1 MLANTPGSIF
11 CQVCGAAN
19 PDDAEYCLQ
28 CQHRLLVLSGAEEVD
43 FEPDAAVG
51 EETSFEEHLLERI
64 SVLEEVVRRSG
75 ETLRQLL
82 GALRKQEQNTLVTQT
97 GLSSLLELLDQK
109 GLVAQESWSELW
121 EARMDQQLLALERRD
136 RFLAIRERAAALYH
150 GGRRREFQQLLAEA
164 EMAFFALDTDA
175 GVRTLEAAFE
185 LDRNNDPLAY
195 FLGEAAFN
203 DGDAERA
210 LAYFHQLLEARPD
223 HYEGLVYCGVIEYE
237 RGALEVAEQLLQRAV
252 ELYPHSFLPHFS
264 LGAVYAGC
272 GRLTE
277 AVDCLEQATQ
287 LDAVPQA
294 FYLLGNCCYELGRL
308 GAAIRHLQQAVQLD
322 PAFAQAYYLLTL
334 AYLDRRWHRKAMDA
348 LRRAQELSPK
358 TIGVRYLEGGEGGP
372 LPPVEGAASAWYD
385 QAEKLVRHDN
395 PRAAFQCYREALLL
409 EPDNATLLLSYARLC
424 LRLNRSREIEAV
436 ARRVLDLDPDDTLRA
451 TACATLIEALRS
463 QGRYRE
469 GNRIGLRLLSEDA
482 STRDTSIRDGSAPD
496 APTPN
501 APTPNVPAPN
511 APADASTQDGPTRE
525 ASDPLRNSEL
535 TRTLTRTVAYSEVA
549 YNLAEMEEDLD
560 QALDFAR
567 RSVELSPDALKGFP
581 LAALGWVHYKRKE
594 FDQAIDCLAQS
605 TELSPSPAALTHLGM
620 ALLASGR
627 REQAR
632 SVLARARSLEEPETL
647 ETAGTES
654 GVVSRVQDLLS
665 R

>member
-43 FEPDAAVG
+43 FEPDVAAS

-150 GGRRREFQQLLAEA
+150 GGRRREFQQLLSEA

-175 GVRTLEAAFE
+175 GVRALEAAFE

-210 LAYFHQLLEARPD
+210 LAFFHQLLQVRPD

-277 AVDCLEQATQ
+277 AVDCLERAIQ

-308 GAAIRHLQQAVQLD
+308 GAAIRHLQKAVQLD

-358 TIGVRYLEGGEGGP
+358 TIGVRYLDGAEGGP

-469 GNRIGLRLLSEDA
+469 GNRIGLRLLSEDKREATSA
-482 STRDTSIRDGSAPD
+482 SAGSPQETAPQETPPQETSTQQESPQDRPPRDVPGPD
-496 APTPN
+496 A
-501 APTPNVPAPN
+501 
-511 APADASTQDGPTRE
+511 ADLS
-525 ASDPLRNSEL
+525 SESE
-535 TRTLTRTVAYSEVA
+535 LTRTVAYSEVA

-567 RSVELSPDALKGFP
+567 RSVELSPEALKGFP

-620 ALLASGR
+620 ALLASGQ

-647 ETAGTES
+647 EASGTES
-654 GVVSRVQDLLS
+654 GVASRVQDLLS